1 VSGLALPGLEAQAR
15 QLLPVSTYDFLAGG
29 ADDEL
34 TLSDN
39 CTAWSRVR
47 LWPRVLRDVSEVDT
61 ATTVLATAVSA
72 PILVAPVGYQRLVHP
87 DGETAIASGTARAG
101 SLMVV
106 PTRSS
111 VAIEQVA
118 AAVSPSP
125 WWFQVYVLRDRAR
138 TVDLVTRAA
147 AAGCRALVLTG
158 DTPIIGRRARD
169 ERNGF
174 RVAEHLE
181 PSGADAGAEQ
191 DPSITFATIEWLA
204 GLAGLPVVVKGVLRA
219 DDARTCVD
227 AGAAAVSVSNHGGR
241 QLDSAPASA
250 DALPYVV
257 DAVSDRGEVYVDGGV
272 RRGTDVV
279 KALALGA
286 RAVMVGRP
294 VVWGLAVN
302 GADGVAEVLDGLRV
316 ELTRAM
322 SLSGAPTV
330 DDVTHDL
337 VAPKP

>member
-1 VSGLALPGLEAQAR
+1 
-15 QLLPVSTYDFLAGG
+15 
-29 ADDEL
+29 
-34 TLSDN
+34 
-39 CTAWSRVR
+39 
-47 LWPRVLRDVSEVDT
+47 
-61 ATTVLATAVSA
+61 
-72 PILVAPVGYQRLVHP
+72 
-87 DGETAIASGTARAG
+87 
-101 SLMVV
+101 
-106 PTRSS
+106 
-111 VAIEQVA
+111 
-118 AAVSPSP
+118 
-125 WWFQVYVLRDRAR
+125 VLRDRAR

-158 DTPIIGRRARD
+158 DTPIIGRRVRD

-181 PSGADAGAEQ
+181 PSGGDAGAEQ

-219 DDARTCVD
+219 DDARTCLD

-257 DAVSDRGEVYVDGGV
+257 DAVADRGEVYVDGGV

-294 VVWGLAVN
+294 VLWGLAVD
-302 GADGVAEVLDGLRV
+302 GADGVAEVLDGLHV

-322 SLSGAPTV
+322 SLCGAPTV

-337 VAPKP
+337 VAPEP